1 MPPSPGLLGAGE
13 GHGSREMGARM
24 LTDLK
29 ARNAKPAAKDY
40 KLSDS
45 GGLYLYVTTKGFRS
59 WRMKY
64 RFAGKEK
71 RLTFGP
77 YPEVSLTEAREKRD
91 EARRLLRDHRDPGT
105 EQLKRKLAAAADHA
119 ETFETVARR
128 WYAMHE
134 QRWTPVHATD
144 VIKSLEREIFPT
156 LGGMP
161 ISQLDAPLVLAT
173 LRKIEARGSL
183 ETAKRVR
190 QRMSA
195 VFIHAIS
202 EGICATDPAATVAK
216 AMKPARKRTKQPAI
230 ADLDELRQL
239 LRTVEA
245 SGASP
250 VTKIGSRL
258 LALTAVRP
266 AVLRGAQW
274 SEFEGIDWEAGRGA
288 ADAHPIWRI
297 PSHRMKLVLERKD
310 DASYEHI
317 VPLSQQAV
325 EALVAIRPLTG
336 RFKLVFPSE
345 RHAHR
350 PMSENAIGYLY
361 NRSGYHGRH
370 VPHGWR
376 AAFSTIMNERAERE
390 GRAGDRAVIDLML
403 AHIPA
408 NKVEGAYNRAAY
420 MERRREITQ
429 EWGDL
434 LTQEVG
440 SAADLLRGPRR

>member
-1 MPPSPGLLGAGE
+1 
-13 GHGSREMGARM
+13 M
-24 LTDLK
+24 LTDIK
-29 ARNAKPAAKDY
+29 VRNAKPSEKDY
-40 KLSDS
+40 KLADS
-45 GGLYLYVTTKGFRS
+45 GGLYLYVTTKGYRS

-64 RFAGKEK
+64 RFAGREK

-77 YPEVSLTEAREKRD
+77 YPEVSLVEAREKRD
-91 EARRLLRDHRDPGT
+91 QAKRQLRDHRDPAI
-105 EQLKRKLAAAADHA
+105 EELKRKLAAAADHA

-128 WYAMHE
+128 WHAMHE
-134 QRWTPVHATD
+134 ARWTPVHAND
-144 VIKSLEREIFPT
+144 VIKSLEREIFPS
-156 LGGMP
+156 LGNMP

-173 LRKIEARGSL
+173 LRRIEARGSL

-202 EGICATDPAATVAK
+202 EGICATDPAAIVAK
-216 AMKPARKRTKQPAI
+216 AMKPARKSSKQPAI
-230 ADLDELRQL
+230 AEVQELRTL
-239 LRTVEA
+239 LRKVES

-274 SEFEGIDWEAGRGA
+274 EEFEGIDWSVGA
-288 ADAHPIWRI
+288 AAAEAYPAWRI
-297 PSHRMKLVLERKD
+297 PSRRMKLVLERKD
-310 DASYEHI
+310 EASYEHV
-317 VPLSQQAV
+317 VPLSRQAV
-325 EALVAIRPLTG
+325 EALLAIRPLTG
-336 RFKLVFPSE
+336 RNKLVFPSE

-350 PMSENAIGYLY
+350 AMSENAIGYLY
-361 NRSGYHGRH
+361 NRCGYHGRH

-403 AHIPA
+403 AHVPA
-408 NKVEGAYNRAAY
+408 NKVEGVYNRAAY
-420 MERRREITQ
+420 MERRREIAQ
-429 EWGDL
+429 EWADRLTEGLAPANDL
-434 LTQEVG
+434 L
-440 SAADLLRGPRR
+440 LGPRR

>member
-1 MPPSPGLLGAGE
+1 
-13 GHGSREMGARM
+13 M

-29 ARNAKPAAKDY
+29 ARSAKPREKDY
-40 KLSDS
+40 KLADS
-45 GGLYLYVTTKGFRS
+45 GGLYLFVTTKGFRS

-64 RFAGKEK
+64 RFNGKEK

-77 YPEVSLTEAREKRD
+77 YPEVSLAEAREKRD
-91 EARRLLRDHRDPGT
+91 EARRQLREHRDPAT
-105 EQLKRKLAAAADHA
+105 EHLKRKLAAAADHA

-128 WYAMHE
+128 WYQMHE
-134 QRWTPVHATD
+134 QRWTPVHASD
-144 VIKSLEREIFPT
+144 VLKSLEREIFPT
-156 LGGMP
+156 LGNMP

-202 EGICATDPAATVAK
+202 EGICSADPAATVAK

-230 ADLDELRQL
+230 ADIEALRELL
-239 LRTVEA
+239 NIAEA

-266 AVLRGAQW
+266 AVLRGARW
-274 SEFEGIDWEAGRGA
+274 REFEGIDWLTGEAI
-288 ADAHPIWRI
+288 ADASPIWRI
-297 PSHRMKLVLERKD
+297 PSERMKLILDRKGD
-310 DASYEHI
+310 SSYEHV
-317 VPLSQQAV
+317 VPLSRQSV
-325 EALVAIRPLTG
+325 ETLLAIWPLTG
-336 RFKLVFPSE
+336 RYELVFPSE

-361 NRSGYHGRH
+361 NRCGYHGRH

-376 AAFSTIMNERAERE
+376 AAFSTIMNERAER
-390 GRAGDRAVIDLML
+390 GGTAGDRAVIDLML
-403 AHIPA
+403 AHVPA

-420 MERRREITQ
+420 MERRREIAE
-429 EWGDL
+429 EWADL
-434 LTQEVG
+434 LTEG
-440 SAADLLRGPRR
+440 LIPAADLLKLPHRIPSKEKLS

>member
-1 MPPSPGLLGAGE
+1 
-13 GHGSREMGARM
+13 M

-29 ARNAKPAAKDY
+29 ARQAKPRARDY

-64 RFAGKEK
+64 RFGGKEK
-71 RLTFGP
+71 RLVFGS
-77 YPEVSLTEAREKRD
+77 YPEISLTEARDKR
-91 EARRLLRDHRDPGT
+91 EAAKRLLREHRDPAI
-105 EQLKRKLAAAADHA
+105 EALKRRLAAAADHEA
-119 ETFETVARR
+119 TFESVARR

-134 QRWTPVHATD
+134 SRWAPVHAAD
-144 VIKSLEREIFPT
+144 VLKSLEREVFPA
-156 LGGMP
+156 LGP
-161 ISQLDAPLVLAT
+161 IPIRQLEAPLVLGA

-190 QRMSA
+190 QRISA
-195 VFIHAIS
+195 VFVHAIS
-202 EGICATDPAATVAK
+202 EGICASDPAAMVAK

-230 ADLDELRQL
+230 ADLAELQEL

-250 VTKIGSRL
+250 VTKVASRL

-266 AVLRGAQW
+266 AVLRGATW
-274 SEFEGIDWEAGRGA
+274 DEFEGIDWTSSEP
-288 ADAHPIWRI
+288 ADAVAPLWRV
-297 PSHRMKLVLERKD
+297 PSRRMKLVLDRKD
-310 DASYEHI
+310 DDSYEHL
-317 VPLSQQAV
+317 VPLSRQAV
-325 EALVAIRPLTG
+325 EALAAIRPLTG
-336 RFKLVFPSE
+336 RYRLVFPSA
-345 RHAHR
+345 RHGHR

-361 NRSGYHGRH
+361 NRCGYHGRH

-390 GRAGDRAVIDLML
+390 GRAGDRAIIDLML

-420 MERRREITQ
+420 AERRREIGQ
-429 EWGDL
+429 DW
-434 LTQEVG
+434 
-440 SAADLLRGPRR
+440 ADLLMEGLAPATQLLESPRR

>member
-1 MPPSPGLLGAGE
+1 
-13 GHGSREMGARM
+13 M

-29 ARNAKPAAKDY
+29 ARNAKPGERDY
-40 KLSDS
+40 KLADS
-45 GGLYLYVTTKGFRS
+45 GGLYLFVTRKGYRS

-77 YPEVSLTEAREKRD
+77 YPHVSLVEAREKRD
-91 EARRLLRDHRDPGT
+91 QAKRQLRDHRDPAT
-105 EQLKRKLAAAADHA
+105 EELKRKLGAAADHS

-128 WYAMHE
+128 WHAMHE
-134 QRWTPVHATD
+134 TRWTRVHASD
-144 VIKSLEREIFPT
+144 VIKSLEREIFPA
-156 LGGMP
+156 LGNMP

-202 EGICATDPAATVAK
+202 EGICAADPAATVAR
-216 AMKPARKRTKQPAI
+216 AMKPARKSSKQPAI
-230 ADLDELRQL
+230 ADIQELRIL

-258 LALTAVRP
+258 LALTVVRP

-274 SEFEGIDWEAGRGA
+274 DEFEGIDWSAGA
-288 ADAHPIWRI
+288 AAVGASPVWRI
-297 PSHRMKLVLERKD
+297 PPQRMKLVLDRKD
-310 DASYEHI
+310 DASYAHV
-317 VPLSQQAV
+317 VPLSRQAV
-325 EALVAIRPLTG
+325 EALAAIRPLTG
-336 RFKLVFPSE
+336 RYKLVFPSE

-361 NRSGYHGRH
+361 NRCGYHGRH

-390 GRAGDRAVIDLML
+390 GKAGDRAVIDLML

-408 NKVEGAYNRAAY
+408 NKVEGVYNRAAY
-420 MERRREITQ
+420 MERRREIAQ
-429 EWGDL
+429 EWSDL
-434 LTQEVG
+434 LTTG
-440 SAADLLRGPRR
+440 LDAAADLLAGPRR

>member
-1 MPPSPGLLGAGE
+1 
-13 GHGSREMGARM
+13 M

-29 ARNAKPAAKDY
+29 VRNAKPNERDY
-40 KLSDS
+40 KLADS
-45 GGLYLYVTTKGFRS
+45 GGLYLYVTTKGYRS

-77 YPEVSLTEAREKRD
+77 YPEVSLVEAREKRD
-91 EARRLLRDHRDPGT
+91 RAKRQLREHRDPAT
-105 EQLKRKLAAAADHA
+105 EKLKRKLAAAADHA
-119 ETFETVARR
+119 ETFEAAARR
-128 WYAMHE
+128 WHKMHE
-134 QRWTPVHATD
+134 ARWTPVHASD
-144 VIKSLEREIFPT
+144 VLRSLEREIFPS
-156 LGGMP
+156 LGSLP

-195 VFIHAIS
+195 VFVHAIS
-202 EGICATDPAATVAK
+202 EGICAIDPAATVAR
-216 AMKPARKRTKQPAI
+216 AMQPARKSTKQPSI
-230 ADLDELRQL
+230 VDIQDLRDL
-239 LRTVEA
+239 LRKVEA

-274 SEFEGIDWEAGRGA
+274 EEFEGIDWSTGTVAVGA
-288 ADAHPIWRI
+288 NPVWRI
-297 PSHRMKLVLERKD
+297 PSRRMKLALDRKD

-317 VPLSQQAV
+317 VPLSRQAV

-336 RFKLVFPSE
+336 RYKLVFPSE

-361 NRSGYHGRH
+361 NRCGYHGRH

-376 AAFSTIMNERAERE
+376 AAFSTILNERAERE

-403 AHIPA
+403 AHVPA

-420 MERRREITQ
+420 MERRREIAQ
-429 EWGDL
+429 DWGDI
-434 LTQEVG
+434 LTEG
-440 SAADLLRGPRR
+440 LDAAEDLLRGPRR

>member
-1 MPPSPGLLGAGE
+1 
-13 GHGSREMGARM
+13 M

-29 ARNAKPAAKDY
+29 ARNAKPRAKNY
-40 KLSDS
+40 KLGDS
-45 GGLYLYVTTKGFRS
+45 GGLYLYVTTKGSRS

-64 RFAGKEK
+64 RFAGKER
-71 RLTFGP
+71 RLSFGP
-77 YPEVSLTEAREKRD
+77 YPEVSLAEARQKRD
-91 EARRLLRDHRDPGT
+91 EARRLLRDHRDPAI
-105 EQLKRKLAAAADHA
+105 EQLRRKLSAAVDHA

-128 WYAMHE
+128 WYAMHK
-134 QRWTPVHATD
+134 QRWTPVHASD
-144 VIKSLEREIFPT
+144 VIKSLEREIFPS
-156 LGGMP
+156 LGSIP

-202 EGICATDPAATVAK
+202 EGICSTDPAAIVAK
-216 AMKPARKRTKQPAI
+216 AMKPARKRSRQPAI

-239 LRTVEA
+239 LRTVEG

-274 SEFEGIDWEAGRGA
+274 SEFEGIDWETGEAMANG
-288 ADAHPIWRI
+288 HPIWRI
-297 PSHRMKLVLERKD
+297 PSQRMKLVLERKD
-310 DASYEHI
+310 DASYEHL
-317 VPLSQQAV
+317 VPLSRQAL

-376 AAFSTIMNERAERE
+376 AAFSTIMNELAERE
-390 GRAGDRAVIDLML
+390 GRASDRAIIDLML
-403 AHIPA
+403 AHIPT

-420 MERRREITQ
+420 MERRREIAH
-429 EWGDL
+429 EWSNILTEGLVPASEL
-434 LTQEVG
+434 LF
-440 SAADLLRGPRR
+440 GPRR